1 MVSFWLMAVPSPNSG
16 VNRDPN
22 DLADLPGLQGG
33 LSAALEANGVA
44 EVIVKDL
51 LKECERL
58 VKNVLEE
65 GNDRGLDTIFDGLIR
80 WAAVLKPDGPT
91 ARAVTSLAENLGV
104 TRRRNQ
110 SISGVTLSPSRVPE
124 ETSEDEFAHVGAP
137 TLPPDAV
144 FKFFSE
150 QEAGIGSSGAVS
162 EGEPS
167 TDRSAQD
174 EDPEERKTVPVSATW
189 NEKTGQMGGPVP
201 IENVVEVET
210 VLPSA
215 DAKQLA
221 EREKH
226 RDELLRDFLDPE
238 EPKTKPVPGF
248 KEEARRLTDKSIRAE
263 AQRAQEILTNGSAV
277 KRDTLN
283 DGSLAELAIQM
294 AEADLAQADE
304 SVDGMG
310 KK

>member
-1 MVSFWLMAVPSPNSG
+1 MAVPSPNSG
-16 VNRDPN
+16 VNTDPN

-65 GNDRGLDTIFDGLIR
+65 GNDRGLDTIFDGLSR
-80 WAAVLKPDGPT
+80 WAAVLKPDGPS
-91 ARAVTSLAENLGV
+91 ARAVTSLAEELGV

-110 SISGVTLSPSRVPE
+110 SISGVTLSPQRVPA
-124 ETSEDEFAHVGAP
+124 ETIGNEVDNDDAPETGRPPAQFDFLARSEAD
-137 TLPPDAV
+137 
-144 FKFFSE
+144 
-150 QEAGIGSSGAVS
+150 IGSTAVS
-162 EGEPS
+162 GSEPS
-167 TDRSAQD
+167 TDRSAED

-189 NEKTGQMGGPVP
+189 NEKTGQMGGPVLV
-201 IENVVEVET
+201 ENVVEAET

-215 DAKQLA
+215 NAQQLA

-226 RDELLRDFLDPE
+226 RDKLLRDFLDPE
-238 EPKTKPVPGF
+238 EPKTEPVPGF

-263 AQRAQEILTNGSAV
+263 AERAQEILTNGSAV

-283 DGSLAELAIQM
+283 DGSLAELAIKM
-294 AEADLAQADE
+294 AEDELAKADE
-304 SVDGMG
+304 AADGMG